1 MSTKPEED
9 VVEYTRTCEHCGGTG
24 KITVDATLDQIAD
37 AAIKDLVDRVNES
50 NDEVFAN
57 TVRGNEV
64 FSPEMAEK
72 VKPMLRDV
80 LPAGLTDR
88 ILKRLT
94 EHEQE
99 LKASDPEAYAR
110 YLKRVGALADLLD
123 VEKKKLPEKL

>member
-1 MSTKPEED
+1 MQI
-9 VVEYTRTCEHCGGTG
+9 TG
-24 KITVDATLDQIAD
+24 KTSFAFQAMILLTHIELDQIAD

-72 VKPMLRDV
+72 VKPMLSDG

-88 ILKRLT
+88 ILKRLA

-110 YLKRVGALADLLD
+110 YLKRVAALADLLD
-123 VEKKKLPEKL
+123 AEEKKPTRPGWGN